1 VEYLDKLSTDTA
13 GDVDLQRELAWG
25 YQRLSAVQGDT
36 SQSNLGQISAAE
48 VSIRKSIALFEAV
61 AKANP
66 KNVTDQLNLAMAYR
80 RRAFTDIYERNGRQE
95 IDQALAISAPLM
107 QTDGARP
114 EVRSE
119 RSLELQ
125 ILASVEDATGERLK
139 AIDTFRQYLDLR
151 RGISRSNPETKG
163 IHRSVAHATI
173 ELAYQLG
180 RFGNR
185 DEAMQLFDQGIAQ
198 YEALVKEGAN
208 PDTIRDLAASELRRG
223 QVNLMRADP
232 AAAIVDFHHARD
244 STARLL
250 KLDPKNEMLQSDV
263 CGFDHDE
270 GRALVVS
277 GMVSQ
282 GLVLLQRS
290 LQCFHGLHL
299 EADTGPG
306 TGAMEAW
313 IAEAQARSHNLPEA
327 LKHYQTAAAA
337 LAADID
343 KYDDARCDLAM
354 VETKIANTLLHM
366 GKLSEASEHYA
377 KAVDLAG
384 LPLSLEH
391 MDIPALYAAADA
403 HSGLGNLAA
412 AKAQKTQGPAA
423 RSALENIARRAYA
436 DSLNVWK
443 QIPSPSPITPNGY
456 LVGEPLQLLLAAA
469 ARLGVQATP
478 K

>member
-1 VEYLDKLSTDTA
+1 
-13 GDVDLQRELAWG
+13 
-25 YQRLSAVQGDT
+25 
-36 SQSNLGQISAAE
+36 
-48 VSIRKSIALFEAV
+48 
-61 AKANP
+61 
-66 KNVTDQLNLAMAYR
+66 
-80 RRAFTDIYERNGRQE
+80 
-95 IDQALAISAPLM
+95 
-107 QTDGARP
+107 
-114 EVRSE
+114 
-119 RSLELQ
+119 
-125 ILASVEDATGERLK
+125 
-139 AIDTFRQYLDLR
+139 
-151 RGISRSNPETKG
+151 
-163 IHRSVAHATI
+163 
-173 ELAYQLG
+173 
-180 RFGNR
+180 
-185 DEAMQLFDQGIAQ
+185 MQLFDQGIAQ

-208 PDTIRDLAASELRRG
+208 PDTIRDLAASVLRRG
-223 QVNLMRADP
+223 QVNLMRTDP
-232 AAAIVDFHHARD
+232 RAAIVDFHHARD

-277 GMVSQ
+277 GMAAQ

-290 LQCFHGLHL
+290 LQCFHNLHL

-313 IAEAQARSHNLPEA
+313 IGEAQASSHNLPEA

-366 GKLSEASEHYA
+366 GRLREASEHYA
-377 KAVDLAG
+377 KALDLSR
-384 LPLSLEH
+384 LPFSLED

-403 HSGLGNLAA
+403 YSGLGNVAA
-412 AKAQKTQGPAA
+412 AKAQNTQGPGA
-423 RSALENIARRAYA
+423 RSALENISRRAYA

-443 QIPSPSPITPNGY
+443 QIPNPSPINPNGY
-456 LVGEPLQLLLAAA
+456 LVGEPQQMLSAAA
-469 ARLGVQATP
+469 ARLGVQAAP